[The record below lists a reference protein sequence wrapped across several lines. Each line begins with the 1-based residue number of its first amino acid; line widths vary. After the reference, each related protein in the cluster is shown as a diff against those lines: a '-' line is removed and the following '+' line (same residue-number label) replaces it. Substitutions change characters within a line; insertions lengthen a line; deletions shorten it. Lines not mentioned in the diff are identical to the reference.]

1 MRALAIDL
9 GAGSGR
15 AIVGAW
21 DGACMTLTEA
31 HRFSNHALHLGQRL
45 HWDFPYLL
53 REVTQGIARAT
64 ADGPLQSFGIDSW
77 AVDFGLLDA
86 AGELMGLPYHY
97 RDRQTAGMRAQVS
110 RRISPDAL
118 YARTGIQYLPFNTIY
133 QLTALTLL
141 RPDWL
146 KAARQ
151 FLMMPNLLAY
161 FLTGARYAE
170 RTNASTTQL
179 FNPLTG
185 DWDTG
190 LIEQLGFARS
200 WFPALLEPG
209 AVAGR
214 LTEGVATQISCERLP
229 LVAVGEHDTA
239 SAVAAVPAVAKDG
252 EWAYLS
258 SGTWSLLGLELQ
270 TPLLTAAAHQAN
282 VTNEAGVGG
291 TTRLLKNVMG
301 LWILQECA
309 RQWSAQQKEIV
320 TVAHVVAQVN
330 AQAAHSPSFT
340 TLIAPDDERFLAP
353 VDMVAEICAYARE
366 TGQPIPETRAA
377 VARAVLESL
386 ALRYAYVL
394 AELEQLTGRRV
405 RRLHVVGGGANNAL
419 LCQWTAN
426 AIGRPVWAGPVEAT
440 AVGNLLAQWI
450 AAGEIADLT
459 QGREIVRRSFAVTVY
474 EPSEPE
480 VWLARANGAHW
491 HHTKGC

>member
-53 REVTQGIARAT
+53 REVAQGIARAA

-110 RRISPDAL
+110 RTISPDAL

-133 QLTALTLL
+133 QLTALSLL

-146 KAARQ
+146 QAARQ

-185 DWDTG
+185 DWDTA

-214 LTEGVATQISCERLP
+214 LTERAAAQLSCARLP
-229 LVAVGEHDTA
+229 LVVVGEHDTA
-239 SAVAAVPAVAKDG
+239 SAVAAVPAVVEDG
-252 EWAYLS
+252 DWAYLS

-270 TPLLTAAAHQAN
+270 APLLSAQAHAAN
-282 VTNEAGVGG
+282 VTNEAGIAG

-301 LWILQECA
+301 LWILQECV
-309 RQWSAQQKEIV
+309 RIWSAQDQSV
-320 TVAHVVAQVN
+320 TVAQVVAK
-330 AQAAHSPSFT
+330 AQEEAKSEHIKPFA

-353 VDMVAEICAYARE
+353 DDMVAEICAAARE
-366 TGQPIPETRAA
+366 SGQPVPNTRGA
-377 VARAVLESL
+377 VVRTVLESL
-386 ALRYAYVL
+386 ALRYASVL
-394 AELEQLTGRRV
+394 SELEELTGRRV
-405 RRLHVVGGGANNAL
+405 SRLHIVGGGAHNAL

-440 AVGNLLAQWI
+440 AVGNLLVQWI
-450 AAGEIADLT
+450 AAGEIADLA
-459 QGREIVRRSFAVTVY
+459 QGRDIVRRSFAVTVY
-474 EPSEPE
+474 EPRESA
-480 VWLARANGAHW
+480 VWRGR
-491 HHTKGC
+491 